1 MKSVFTMARTVG
13 LLGLGILFAGCSSVD
28 SVKVVDNQNS
38 NNALLEDARKVGATV
53 PPKLVSV
60 LTAEIAKNGLASA
73 VEVCNTKAPQM
84 AKNAS
89 AETGWAIKR
98 VSLRNRNPQAV
109 PDAWERAALEEFDSR
124 AAAGESPA
132 TLEKSTLVE
141 QDGKKEFRYVKA
153 LPAQAMCLGCHG
165 TADKIPADVATKIKA
180 LYPEDKATGYAAG
193 HIRGAITL
201 RKPVL

>member
-1 MKSVFTMARTVG
+1 MKSVFTVASTVG

-28 SVKVVDNQNS
+28 SVKSVDNS
-38 NNALLEDARKVGATV
+38 ALLEEARKVGSTV
-53 PPKLVSV
+53 PPKLVNV
-60 LTAEIAKNGLASA
+60 LTTEIAKNGLASA
-73 VEVCNTKAPQM
+73 VEVCNTKSPQM

-109 PDAWERAALEEFDSR
+109 PDAWERAALEEFDRR